1 MSNERADEFLCW
13 RGRLTAPD
21 ALPEQGLEDKELSW
35 QRLAERMQ
43 KQPRRH
49 YIAWWIAAACLILAF
64 FLPTTHL
71 FHGRPAHPG
80 RPNRVAT
87 RTPARIPVAPGGAAD
102 RAVANPIDV
111 RPGGHPIHAGHPAH
125 SNYGEIAAITISP
138 IADTVATIAP
148 TLLLAG
154 GRSGSDLSAGKSG
167 SDLAGNPPAHHA
179 LRIVYFNELNNN
191 SAPAPSFATRQP
203 SFLHL
208 VIASAGTGTTGT
220 GTAGAGNWTP
230 DATPNPLIKIAIS
243 SPHH

>member
-1 MSNERADEFLCW
+1 MSNERADEFLSW

-35 QRLAERMQ
+35 QRLAERLQ
-43 KQPRRH
+43 KQPRH

-71 FHGRPAHPG
+71 FRGRPAHPG

-87 RTPARIPVAPGGAAD
+87 RTPARIPAAPGPAD
-102 RAVANPIDV
+102 RAVANPIDA
-111 RPGGHPIHAGHPAH
+111 RPAAHPMHAGHPAR
-125 SNYGEIAAITISP
+125 SNYGEIATITTSP
-138 IADTVATIAP
+138 TTDTFSTIAP
-148 TLLLAG
+148 IPLLAADQP
-154 GRSGSDLSAGKSG
+154 RSGLAADQPG
-167 SDLAGNPPAHHA
+167 SDRSDNPPARHA

-203 SFLHL
+203 SFFHL
-208 VIASAGTGTTGT
+208 VTASAGTGTTG
-220 GTAGAGNWTP
+220 GGNWTP